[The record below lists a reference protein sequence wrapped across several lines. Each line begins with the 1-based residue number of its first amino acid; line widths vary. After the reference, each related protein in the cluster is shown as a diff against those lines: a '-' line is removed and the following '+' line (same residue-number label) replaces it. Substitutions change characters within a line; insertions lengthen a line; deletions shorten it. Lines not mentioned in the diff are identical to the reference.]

1 MFNNGG
7 APSLA
12 DIAAVTKNNDGYGDG
27 FGGGWWAI
35 IIILALCG
43 GFNGFGGFGG
53 GWGMNGWGGAN
64 GFGFLNGDLWRG
76 FDTQTIV
83 NKLDGIS
90 NGICNLGY
98 DQLAQMNGINTN
110 IMQTGNAIQQAIN
123 ADTVANMQNTFSIG
137 SKIDSCCCDN
147 KAAIADLK
155 YTIAS
160 QDCATRSAI
169 EQMGQAIIQNANAN
183 YRQLHDEHIQ
193 EMMEN
198 YKTQI
203 ANQQQALQFAQ
214 LRESQAQQN
223 TYLIDQLNP
232 CARPAYIVCN
242 PRTGEYYNP
251 NQSSCCNQQRSCCNC

>member
-1 MFNNGG
+1 
-7 APSLA
+7 
-12 DIAAVTKNNDGYGDG
+12 
-27 FGGGWWAI
+27 
-35 IIILALCG
+35 
-43 GFNGFGGFGG
+43 
-53 GWGMNGWGGAN
+53 MNGWGGMN

-76 FDTQTIV
+76 FDTQTII
-83 NKLDGIS
+83 NKLDGINS
-90 NGICNLGY
+90 GICSLGY

-110 IMQTGNAIQQAIN
+110 IMQTGYGIQQAIN
-123 ADTVANMQNTFSIG
+123 ADTVANMQNTFAIG

-232 CARPAYIVCN
+232 CAKPAYIVCN

-251 NQSSCCNQQRSCCNC
+251 NQSSCCNQQRPCCG